1 MKIKNLEELEDR
13 IDDEIA
19 WRKKELI
26 SIKND
31 VGSSKNKDISEQS
44 RLIRSGIAMLYAH
57 WEGAIKSLAEYYLI
71 YVSSLNLRYCELK
84 NNFLAIDMKES
95 LNRYAETKKASIHN
109 KFLYDLYE
117 KQNQPSK
124 IPYKNIIKTNS
135 NLKMDNL
142 KEITETIGLDS
153 SPYELK
159 KMLIDQRLLGNRNQ
173 IAHGERLEKLE
184 GISNI
189 SDFLELHEA
198 VYKLIE
204 LFANNIK
211 TAAQNED
218 YKSNKS
224 GF

>member
-1 MKIKNLEELEDR
+1 MKIKNLEELVDR

-31 VGSSKNKDISEQS
+31 VGSSENKDISEQS

-95 LNRYAETKKASIHN
+95 LNKYADTKKASIHN
-109 KFLYDLYE
+109 KFLHDLYE

-135 NLKMDNL
+135 NLKMDIL

-198 VYKLIE
+198 VYELIE

>member
-31 VGSSKNKDISEQS
+31 VRSSENKDISEQS

-95 LNRYAETKKASIHN
+95 LNKYAETKKASIHN
-109 KFLYDLYE
+109 KFLHDLYE

-124 IPYKNIIKTNS
+124 IPYKNIIKT
-135 NLKMDNL
+135 
-142 KEITETIGLDS
+142 
-153 SPYELK
+153 
-159 KMLIDQRLLGNRNQ
+159 
-173 IAHGERLEKLE
+173 
-184 GISNI
+184 IS
-189 SDFLELHEA
+189 L
-198 VYKLIE
+198 
-204 LFANNIK
+204 
-211 TAAQNED
+211 
-218 YKSNKS
+218 
-224 GF
+224 

>member
-1 MKIKNLEELEDR
+1 MKIKNLEELVDR

-31 VGSSKNKDISEQS
+31 VGSSENKDISEQS

-95 LNRYAETKKASIHN
+95 LNKYADTKKASIHN
-109 KFLYDLYE
+109 KFLNDLYE

-135 NLKMDNL
+135 NLKMDIL

-198 VYKLIE
+198 VYELIE

>member
-1 MKIKNLEELEDR
+1 MKIKNLEELEDK

-31 VGSSKNKDISEQS
+31 VRSSEIKDISEQS

-95 LNRYAETKKASIHN
+95 LNKYAETKKASIHN
-109 KFLYDLYE
+109 KFLHDLYE

-135 NLKMDNL
+135 NLKMDIL
-142 KEITETIGLDS
+142 KEITETIGLDF

-173 IAHGERLEKLE
+173 IAHGERLERLE

-198 VYKLIE
+198 VYELIE

>member
-31 VGSSKNKDISEQS
+31 VGSSENKDISEQS

-95 LNRYAETKKASIHN
+95 LNKYAETKKASVHN
-109 KFLYDLYE
+109 KFLHDLYE

-135 NLKMDNL
+135 NLKMDIL

-173 IAHGERLEKLE
+173 IAHGQRLEKLE

-198 VYKLIE
+198 VYELIE

>member
-173 IAHGERLEKLE
+173 IAHGQRLEKLE

>member
-1 MKIKNLEELEDR
+1 MKIKNIEELEDR
-13 IDDEIA
+13 IDGELA

-31 VGSSKNKDISEQS
+31 IRSSENKDISERS

-71 YVSSLNLRYCELK
+71 YVSSLNLKYCELK

-95 LNRYAETKKASIHN
+95 LNLYAETKKASIHN
-109 KFLYDLYE
+109 KFLNDLYE
-117 KQNQPSK
+117 KQNQISK

-135 NLKMDNL
+135 NLKMDIL
-142 KEITETIGLDS
+142 KEITETIGLDF

-159 KMLIDQRLLGNRNQ
+159 KMLIDQRLLGNRNK

-184 GISNI
+184 GIANI

-198 VYKLIE
+198 VYELIE
-204 LFANNIK
+204 VFANNIK
-211 TAAQNED
+211 IAAQNED
-218 YKSNKS
+218 YRSNNS
-224 GF
+224 GS

>member
-31 VGSSKNKDISEQS
+31 VGSSENKDISEQS

-95 LNRYAETKKASIHN
+95 LNKYADTKKASIHN
-109 KFLYDLYE
+109 KFLHDLYE

-135 NLKMDNL
+135 NLKMDIL

-198 VYKLIE
+198 VYELIE

>member
-31 VGSSKNKDISEQS
+31 VRSSENKDISEQS

-95 LNRYAETKKASIHN
+95 LNKYADTKKASIHN
-109 KFLYDLYE
+109 KFLHDLYE

-135 NLKMDNL
+135 NLKMDIL

-189 SDFLELHEA
+189 SDFLELHKA
-198 VYKLIE
+198 VYELIE